1 MIKLYRV
8 SIILLLL
15 IASVYSADLCKKH
28 FNIICPCFCLENVSI
43 DIEEEGILFTCPD
56 DDRSTVEITDDG
68 ELFVKG
74 RKVALDKDQEQL
86 LLEFDAE
93 IREVIAEAVRIGY
106 QGAQVG
112 IRGASI
118 GLKAVSGLAC
128 VLLTD
133 YRQEDLDRDLEQ
145 LSEELEMQAEKIE
158 KKADDLEERAEALK
172 ELHFQLKSEIP
183 ALRELDWF

>member
-28 FNIICPCFCLENVSI
+28 FNIICPCLCLENVSI

-68 ELFVKG
+68 ELFVNG
-74 RKVALDKDQEQL
+74 
-86 LLEFDAE
+86 
-93 IREVIAEAVRIGY
+93 REVIAEAVRIGY